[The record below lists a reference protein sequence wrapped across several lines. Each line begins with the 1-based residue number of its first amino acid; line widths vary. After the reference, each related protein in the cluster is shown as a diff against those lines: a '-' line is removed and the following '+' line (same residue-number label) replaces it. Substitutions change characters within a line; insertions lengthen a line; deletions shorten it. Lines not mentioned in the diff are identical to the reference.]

1 MTINQKVWLISTLIV
16 IACLIA
22 AFLIYLKTG
31 QIVIAIFIVPPLI
44 HYILKKRMGNDDGY

>member
-1 MTINQKVWLISTLIV
+1 MTVNQKVWLISSIIV
-16 IACLIA
+16 VICLILA
-22 AFLIYLKTG
+22 LFIYIYTG